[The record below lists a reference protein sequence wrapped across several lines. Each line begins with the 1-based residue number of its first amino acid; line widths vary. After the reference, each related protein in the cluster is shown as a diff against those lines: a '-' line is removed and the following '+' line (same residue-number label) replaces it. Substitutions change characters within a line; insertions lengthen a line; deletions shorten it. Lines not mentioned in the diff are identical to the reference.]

1 MKKFALFALI
11 VLSNLFFF
19 TANSYANDEELYICP
34 VKEVYKT
41 GAGRSIDM
49 PGGTVKFTI
58 NGENI
63 VVTNPSVSGFG
74 SIPLTIIQRN
84 GNQIKARNHTVI
96 FTYKV
101 VSREF
106 VLHTGIAPMKFDV
119 DVGHKGRQMRI
130 FGVCSPQ

>member
-1 MKKFALFALI
+1 MNKFALI
-11 VLSNLFFF
+11 VLSSLFFF
-19 TANSYANDEELYICP
+19 TTNSYANDEELYTCP

-58 NGENI
+58 NGEKI
-63 VVTNPSVSGFG
+63 VVTNPSVNGFG

-84 GNQIKARNHTVI
+84 GNQIKARSDTVM

-106 VLHTGIAPMKFDV
+106 VIHTGIAPMKFDV

>member
-1 MKKFALFALI
+1 MNKFALI
-11 VLSNLFFF
+11 VLSSLFFF
-19 TANSYANDEELYICP
+19 TANSYANDGELYTCP

-58 NGENI
+58 NGEKI
-63 VVTNPSVSGFG
+63 VVTNPSVNGFG

-84 GNQIKARNHTVI
+84 GNQIKARSDTVM

-106 VLHTGIAPMKFDV
+106 VIHTGIAPMKFDV
-119 DVGHKGRQMRI
+119 DVGHKGRQKRI
-130 FGVCSPQ
+130 FVVCNPQ

>member
-1 MKKFALFALI
+1 MKKFVLIALSSL
-11 VLSNLFFF
+11 LFFK
-19 TANSYANDEELYICP
+19 AHCYANDEEIYICP

-41 GAGRSIDM
+41 GAGKSIDM
-49 PGGTVKFTI
+49 AGGTVKFTI
-58 NGENI
+58 NGETI

-96 FTYKV
+96 FTYKI

-106 VLHTGIAPMKFDV
+106 VIHTGIAPMKFDV
-119 DVGHKGRQMRI
+119 DVGHKGQQMRI
-130 FGVCSPQ
+130 FGVCNPE

>member
-1 MKKFALFALI
+1 
-11 VLSNLFFF
+11 
-19 TANSYANDEELYICP
+19 
-34 VKEVYKT
+34 
-41 GAGRSIDM
+41 M

-58 NGENI
+58 NGEKI
-63 VVTNPSVSGFG
+63 VVTNPSVNGFG

-84 GNQIKARNHTVI
+84 GNQIKARSDTVM

-106 VLHTGIAPMKFDV
+106 VIHTGIAPMKFDV

-130 FGVCSPQ
+130 FGVCNPQ

>member
-1 MKKFALFALI
+1 MNKFALI
-11 VLSNLFFF
+11 VLSSLFFF
-19 TANSYANDEELYICP
+19 TANSYANDEELYTCP

-41 GAGRSIDM
+41 GAGRSI
-49 PGGTVKFTI
+49 V
-58 NGENI
+58 N
-63 VVTNPSVSGFG
+63 GFG

-84 GNQIKARNHTVI
+84 GNQIKARSDTVM

-106 VLHTGIAPMKFDV
+106 VIHTGIAPMKFDV